1 MRSWTGVLDVL
12 NSAVGV
18 VSPLLGGLMMGA
30 VGSGHTPHAGAIL
43 HALLACVLVQLLPVN
58 MAATRM
64 HLTRQK
70 SEAVRDT
77 NKRLKSKKE

>member
-1 MRSWTGVLDVL
+1 ML

-18 VSPLLGGLMMGA
+18 VSPLLGGVMMGA

-43 HALLACVLVQLLPVN
+43 HAVLACVLVQLLPVS
-58 MAATRM
+58 MAANRM

-70 SEAVRDT
+70 SEAVRGAQ
-77 NKRLKSKKE
+77 KQPKSKKE